1 MSNSKDLKLPS
12 NRKFG
17 LFFSAIFLVLLIY
30 SLFFSLSTYSIIFLV
45 LFFITLLITLFFSE
59 LLTPF
64 NKLWMKI
71 GYLIGGIIN
80 PLVMGAI
87 YFIFFTPI
95 SLLFKLTNRD
105 YLGLKYNSETSYW
118 VKRTNKSIDPM
129 SFKNQF

>member
-1 MSNSKDLKLPS
+1 MSSSKDLKLPS

-17 LFFSAIFLVLLIY
+17 LFFSAIFLA
-30 SLFFSLSTYSIIFLV
+30 SLAYCINFSQNLYIIIFSI
-45 LFFITLLITLFFSE
+45 LFLITLLITIFFSD

-71 GYLIGGIIN
+71 GYLIGSIIN
-80 PLVMGAI
+80 PIVMGAI

-95 SLLFKLTNRD
+95 AIVFKIIDRD
-105 YLGLKYNSETSYW
+105 YLGLRYNPKSSYW
-118 VKRTNKSIDPM
+118 VKRTNQSIDPM

>member
-17 LFFSAIFLVLLIY
+17 LFFSAIFLVLHIY
-30 SLFFSLSTYSIIFLV
+30 SLFFSSSTYSIISLA